1 MIMTTPTHTPLAP
14 PETRS
19 SAVDDVLARSARR
32 TPHRT
37 ALHFADRTWTYRELD
52 DAVSRGTAVLAEF
65 GLVPQA
71 KIASYGRNSDA
82 YLIAFLSC
90 ARMGLV
96 HVPVN
101 YALTGDELSY
111 ILDQSEAQLVLSDS
125 DLADRVGDVCSVP
138 VLALL
143 SGEDSFLAKV
153 QSGPVPSVDHQV
165 DDRDLVQI
173 LYTSGTTSRPKGA
186 MMTHRALVHEY
197 ASAIHALDYA
207 EGDTPLHAMPLYHS
221 AGMHIYMLPY
231 LAVGATNYL
240 LEAADIPTI
249 LETIE
254 ARSIGAIFLA
264 PTVWVPLSQH
274 PDFELRDLSTLRKA
288 LYGASIM
295 PQPVLE
301 TLQSALPQLGFYN
314 AFGQSELGPIASV
327 LRPEEHLLRPASCG
341 RPVLNVEIRVIDA
354 EGDDVGPGERG
365 EILYRSPQL
374 CLGYWKQP
382 AETAEAFRDG
392 WFHSG
397 DLVEIDA
404 EGYIT
409 VVDRIKDVI
418 NTGGVL
424 VASREVEDALYTHPS
439 VTEVAVLGTPD
450 DRWIEA
456 VTAFVVTNRT
466 LDEAELIEHARR
478 SLASYKIPK
487 RIRFVDTLPRN
498 ASGKLLKRELRLS
511 FNDAEGVEL

>member
-1 MIMTTPTHTPLAP
+1 MMTTPTHTPLAS

-19 SAVDDVLARSARR
+19 STVDDVLARSARR
-32 TPHRT
+32 TPQRN
-37 ALHFADRTWTYRELD
+37 ALHFADRVWTYRELD
-52 DAVSRGTAVLAEF
+52 NAVSRGAAFLTEF
-65 GLVPQA
+65 GLAPQA
-71 KIASYGRNSDA
+71 KVATYGRNSDA

-90 ARMGLV
+90 ARAGLV
-96 HVPVN
+96 NVPVN
-101 YALTGDELSY
+101 YALSGDELSY
-111 ILDQSEAQLVLSDS
+111 ILDQSEAELVLSDP

-138 VLALL
+138 NLPLH
-143 SGEDSFLAKV
+143 SEEHSFLAQV
-153 QSGPVPSVDHQV
+153 QSGPVPTIDRHV
-165 DDRDLVQI
+165 DDRDIVQL
-173 LYTSGTTSRPKGA
+173 LYTSGTTSKPKGA

-221 AGMHIYMLPY
+221 AGMHIYLLPY
-231 LAVGATNYL
+231 LAVGAINHL

-249 LETIE
+249 LKTIE

-295 PQPVLE
+295 PQPVLA
-301 TLQSALPQLGFYN
+301 TLQVALPELGFYN
-314 AFGQSELGPIASV
+314 AFGQSELGPVATV
-327 LRPEEHLLRPASCG
+327 LRPEEHHLRPTSCG
-341 RPVLNVEIRVIDA
+341 RPVLNVEIRVVDA
-354 EGDDVGPGERG
+354 DGDNVEPGERG

-382 AETAEAFRDG
+382 AETADAFRDG

-424 VASREVEDALYTHPS
+424 VASREVEDALYTHPA

-456 VTAFVVTNRT
+456 VTAFVVTDRT
-466 LDEAELIEHARR
+466 VDEAELIAHAKT
-478 SLASYKIPK
+478 SLAPYKIPK

-511 FNDAEGVEL
+511 FDTVERIDL